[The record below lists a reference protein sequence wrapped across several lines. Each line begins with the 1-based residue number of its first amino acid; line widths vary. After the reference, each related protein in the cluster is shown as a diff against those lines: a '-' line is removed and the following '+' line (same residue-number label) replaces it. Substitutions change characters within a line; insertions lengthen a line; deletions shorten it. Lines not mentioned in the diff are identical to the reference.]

1 MGVQVADQACPAALQ
16 RLFLKAAKARRL
28 PNFLPVGAALV
39 EYQSMKQGRKTL
51 LLLQAAPEKVVLF
64 RPALVGAWILC

>member
-1 MGVQVADQACPAALQ
+1 MADQACRAALQ

-28 PNFLPVGAALV
+28 PNFLLVGAALV
-39 EYQSMKQGRKTL
+39 EYQSMMRRRKTL
-51 LLLQAAPEKVVLF
+51 LPLQAVLEKVVLF